1 VTGPRFDQLPWPSP
15 DSGDEPSSEACA
27 QLVDLLYALGDLV
40 AERYHRKIK
49 RYYRRRHRKDQPAA
63 VAKPDGVQLDLFP
76 ADLLEPF

>member
-1 VTGPRFDQLPWPSP
+1 MIEPQFDQLPWPSP
-15 DSGDEPSSEACA
+15 ESGDEPSGEACA

-49 RYYRRRHRKDQPAA
+49 RYYRRRRRAERPVA
-63 VAKPDGVQLDLFP
+63 VIRPDGVQLDLFP